1 LVGGSTVD
9 LALLPKSTNLLAE
22 PLDMQDTSDIQ
33 DQAGRVVLCPGSTCV
48 LPQDDAHMPSNR
60 DEAVEL
66 GSTFGADS
74 SGSPTPASS
83 LAPALTLIALQ
94 ADPVSLS
101 GSTDVDDSSVPRSSV
116 RHGVSN
122 ISQTA
127 GPYVDSTALPL
138 APDH

>member
-1 LVGGSTVD
+1 VVSDESVFPFSMLHSNAGARLRSEIALLPPTLLDSHSVGGSTVD

-74 SGSPTPASS
+74 SGSPAPASS
-83 LAPALTLIALQ
+83 LAPTLTSIAL
-94 ADPVSLS
+94 
-101 GSTDVDDSSVPRSSV
+101 
-116 RHGVSN
+116 
-122 ISQTA
+122 
-127 GPYVDSTALPL
+127 
-138 APDH
+138 